1 MIPPAAQ
8 TLLFSATFPDRVDA
22 FAKRFAPDANEIRLK
37 PEELSVEGIKQFYM
51 DCESEEVKYD
61 VLLELYNLLTIGQS
75 IIFCAVS
82 LREAPSVPP
91 ELMNLC
97 IAGPQRRDTADNIA
111 NRMIA
116 EGHSVAAL
124 HGSKDAESRDSV
136 IDGFR
141 EGNTKVLITTNV
153 IARGIDISQV
163 TMVVNY
169 DLPMLRQPGMSRVD
183 TETYLHRVGEFN
195 WAQRP

>member
-82 LREAPSVPP
+82 TSCVDIRSGTFRLTTPIRLA
-91 ELMNLC
+91 
-97 IAGPQRRDTADNIA
+97 ATRYRR
-111 NRMIA
+111 
-116 EGHSVAAL
+116 
-124 HGSKDAESRDSV
+124 
-136 IDGFR
+136 
-141 EGNTKVLITTNV
+141 
-153 IARGIDISQV
+153 
-163 TMVVNY
+163 
-169 DLPMLRQPGMSRVD
+169 
-183 TETYLHRVGEFN
+183 
-195 WAQRP
+195 

>member
-1 MIPPAAQ
+1 MTFLGWADELASSTSRMIPPAAQ

-82 LREAPSVPP
+82 RA
-91 ELMNLC
+91 
-97 IAGPQRRDTADNIA
+97 
-111 NRMIA
+111 
-116 EGHSVAAL
+116 
-124 HGSKDAESRDSV
+124 
-136 IDGFR
+136 
-141 EGNTKVLITTNV
+141 
-153 IARGIDISQV
+153 
-163 TMVVNY
+163 
-169 DLPMLRQPGMSRVD
+169 
-183 TETYLHRVGEFN
+183 
-195 WAQRP
+195 